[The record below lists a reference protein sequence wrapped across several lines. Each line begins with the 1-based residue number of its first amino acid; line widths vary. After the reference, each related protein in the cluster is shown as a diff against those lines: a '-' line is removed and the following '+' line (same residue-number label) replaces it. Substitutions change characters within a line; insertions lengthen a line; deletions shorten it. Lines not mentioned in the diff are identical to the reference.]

1 MRTALLA
8 LLFLL
13 PRQDATVVE
22 KPATRPPRKG
32 AFAPGELSD
41 DAKRKK
47 FDELNGKAK
56 KDSRAALRTA
66 AARRKEWLEGLEKEY
81 GVYDVATLLDNGDP
95 SRRVNVVIVSAG
107 FQKSEAAKVNAMA
120 ESMKAGLLKV
130 DPFHTYPLY
139 INFHRVNVNDA
150 GPASARIPYRVVNSL
165 LSCDTR
171 KAMEIAELAPAA
183 DLVVVICNTP
193 PCRASENGPVIAIDP
208 GLDMGRTFLHEMGH
222 AFGHL
227 LDEYVEPAN
236 EKVPSPQFSAE
247 QEESYANVTT
257 NANPRTCKWHYWVPE
272 VWNTAYTPNRLPPQ
286 HKISCFEG
294 AGLYG
299 RGAYRPETSCLM
311 QSGDRY
317 CVICFEQLETQF
329 YRLIAPIDDAR
340 PRKAK
345 LGLWIDDAVT
355 FEGDAIQV
363 SGAAKSIG
371 EFRVQWY
378 VDAKNPR
385 PTTAKNLTTTLA
397 VQAQDLGEGLHE
409 VALRVDFS
417 NSRVRRDH
425 GWLSGSRSW
434 RVDVSKYRRPKF
446 EAPVEV
452 KAQAGTPVGF
462 EVQIENPDPAK
473 FRLET
478 SDFPEGSTFANGK
491 FAWTPAK
498 AHAGAWRPRFVLTD
512 GLRAVTREV
521 EISVVDPAAK
531 ENFKPLFLPMEP
543 VAVAAGETLE
553 LPLDVVD
560 VDGDNLVFS
569 CSNLPEGAELDV
581 YEGMIRWKPGAS
593 QAGRHP
599 GIAIEVWDGTSRVK
613 GSLDIVVEE
622 NPLLRKETGGVSAQL
637 RSPVSKVRA
646 EALRKL
652 ATTGRLFRLLESA
665 RLLRDRSSPVRV
677 AALDLLRSLSDTP
690 DEAFLGMMTK
700 DLAPHAWSFTDEP
713 DTLAWLGTLV
723 AKGKGDR
730 ADLDLLRGSLKGIE
744 KYNRDRGILR

>member
-8 LLFLL
+8 LILLL
-13 PRQDATVVE
+13 PRQDQTTVE

-32 AFAPGELSD
+32 AFAPGELND
-41 DAKRKK
+41 DAKRRK

-56 KDSRAALRTA
+56 KDSKAATRAA
-66 AARRKEWLEGLEKEY
+66 AARRKEWLEGLEKDY

-95 SRRVNVVIVSAG
+95 TRRVDVVIVSAG

-120 ESMKAGLLKV
+120 ELLKAGLLKV
-130 DPFHTYPLY
+130 DPFHNYPLY

-150 GPASARIPYRVVNSL
+150 GPASSHIPYRVVNSL

-171 KAMEIAELAPAA
+171 KAMEYAELAPAA

-193 PCRASENGPVIAIDP
+193 PCRATENGPVIAIDP
-208 GLDMGRTFLHEMGH
+208 GLDMGKTFLHEMGH

-227 LDEYVEPAN
+227 LDEYVEPGN
-236 EKVPSPQFSAE
+236 EKLPSPVFSPE
-247 QEESYANVTT
+247 QEESFANVTT
-257 NANPRTCKWHYWVPE
+257 NYNPRTCKWHYWVPE
-272 VWNTAYTPNRLPPQ
+272 VWNSAYAPNRLPAQ
-286 HKISCFEG
+286 HKVGCFEG

-299 RGAYRPETSCLM
+299 RSAYRPEASCLM
-311 QSGDRY
+311 QAGDRY
-317 CVICFEQLETQF
+317 CVVCFEQLETQF

-345 LGLWIDDAVT
+345 LGLWIDEVVT

-363 SGAAKSIG
+363 SGGPKSIG
-371 EFRVQWY
+371 EFRAQWY
-378 VDAKNPR
+378 VDAKNTR
-385 PTTAKNLTTTLA
+385 QTTAKNLTTSLT
-397 VQAQDLGEGLHE
+397 VQARDLGEGLHE

-434 RVDVSKYRRPKF
+434 RVDVAKVRKPKF
-446 EAPVEV
+446 EGPAEV
-452 KAQAGTPVGF
+452 KAQAGTAVAF
-462 EVQIENPDPAK
+462 EVRIENPDPAK

-478 SDFPEGSTFANGK
+478 ADLPEGSTFADGK

-498 AHAGAWRPRFVLTD
+498 AHQGAWRPRFVLTD
-512 GLRAVTREV
+512 GLRSVTREV
-521 EISVVDPAAK
+521 EISVADPAAK
-531 ENFKPLFLPMEP
+531 ETFRPLFLPMEP

-569 CSNLPEGAELDV
+569 CANLPEGAELDV
-581 YEGMIRWKPGAS
+581 YEGVIRWKPAAS

-599 GIAIEVWDGTSRVK
+599 GIAIEVWDGVNRVK
-613 GSLDIVVEE
+613 GSIEIVVEE
-622 NPLLRKETGGVSAQL
+622 NPVLRKETGSVPAQL
-637 RSPVSKVRA
+637 RSPVSRVRV

-652 ATTGRLFRLLESA
+652 ATTGRMFRLLEAA
-665 RLLRDRSSPVRV
+665 RLLRDRSASVRV
-677 AALDLLRSLSDTP
+677 AALDLLRSLSDTS
-690 DEAFLGMMTK
+690 DEVFLAMMAK
-700 DLAPHAWSFTDEP
+700 DLAPHAWSFTDDPE
-713 DTLAWLGTLV
+713 TLAWLGLV
-723 AKGKGDR
+723 AAKGKGEK
-730 ADLDLLRGSLKGIE
+730 ADLDLLRTSLKLIE
-744 KYNRDRGILR
+744 KYNKDRGVPR